1 MLQGPRDRKLKIIYL
16 KGRQNKGQIG
26 NINASRKGEEDPSQE
41 RGKERSAK
49 EDPIQDKYFA
59 TRRR

>member
-1 MLQGPRDRKLKIIYL
+1 MLQDPRDRKLKIIYL

-26 NINASRKGEEDPSQE
+26 NINARRKGEEDPSQE

-49 EDPIQDKYFA
+49 EDPIEDK
-59 TRRR
+59 

>member
-1 MLQGPRDRKLKIIYL
+1 MPEGLRDRKLKIINM

-26 NINASRKGEEDPSQE
+26 NMNASRKGEDDPSQE

-49 EDPIQDKYFA
+49 EDPIQDK
-59 TRRR
+59 